1 MLVAPTLPEGLE
13 IEFAEEPTSATY
25 IQLSLGALQAA
36 GVDAEV
42 AYRPVEA
49 SSPDTGLASIRIRP
63 QTIRGGTVDIEPDA
77 SSAVYPAALAAIS
90 GGEVVL
96 EGLPRRSL
104 QPDALFFDDLALR
117 GARIEETPSG
127 VRVRGRRAGR
137 APSKLRG
144 LDSDYARAPDA
155 AVMAMVLAA
164 VCDTPSRITGLGTLR
179 VKESD
184 RIDAVAKGLRALG
197 GVVETGHDWVRV
209 HPLPPIVGALAPT
222 VIDTVNDHR
231 IAMAFAVLGLVRPGI
246 AIANPRCVEKSWPRY
261 WETLDLL
268 RGAVPRENG
277 QR

>member
-1 MLVAPTLPEGLE
+1 
-13 IEFAEEPTSATY
+13 
-25 IQLSLGALQAA
+25 
-36 GVDAEV
+36 
-42 AYRPVEA
+42 
-49 SSPDTGLASIRIRP
+49 
-63 QTIRGGTVDIEPDA
+63 
-77 SSAVYPAALAAIS
+77 
-90 GGEVVL
+90 VL

-104 QPDALFFDDLALR
+104 QPDALFFNDLALR
-117 GARIEETPSG
+117 GARIEETPNG
-127 VRVRGRRAGR
+127 VRVRGRVQG
-137 APSKLRG
+137 KLRG

-184 RIDAVAKGLRALG
+184 RIEAVAKGLRALG
-197 GVVETGHDWVRV
+197 GVVETGDDWVRV
-209 HPLPPIVGALAPT
+209 HPLPPIAGELAPT

-231 IAMAFAVLGLVRPGI
+231 IAMAFAVLGLIRPGI

-277 QR
+277 PR

>member
-1 MLVAPTLPEGLE
+1 MLVAPTLSDGLE

-49 SSPDTGLASIRIRP
+49 SSHDTGLACIRIRP

-117 GARIEETPSG
+117 GARIEETPNG
-127 VRVRGRRAGR
+127 VRVRGRVQG
-137 APSKLRG
+137 KLRG

-184 RIDAVAKGLRALG
+184 RIEAVAKGLRALG
-197 GVVETGHDWVRV
+197 GVVETGDDWVRV
-209 HPLPPIVGALAPT
+209 HPLPAVTGACAPT

-231 IAMAFAVLGLVRPGI
+231 IAMAFAVLGLIRPGI

-277 QR
+277 PR